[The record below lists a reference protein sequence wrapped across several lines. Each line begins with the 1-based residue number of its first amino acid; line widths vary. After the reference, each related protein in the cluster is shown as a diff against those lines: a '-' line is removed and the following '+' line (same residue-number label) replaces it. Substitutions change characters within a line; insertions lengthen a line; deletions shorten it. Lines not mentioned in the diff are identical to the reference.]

1 MLIEDGL
8 IEFIEYLYVEKGL
21 SKNTIEAYKED
32 LELFMKTVPDMQ
44 YVVDINSDNIRK
56 FIRYQT
62 ARGLS
67 ATSIIRRIST
77 IKNFL
82 IYLQRE
88 GKYSQK
94 IPKIDLPKKAMH
106 LPTYLT
112 EEEVEALLMAPDL
125 TKNEGIRDR
134 AMLEVMYS
142 SGLRVS
148 ELLSL
153 TKGNINI
160 SKGIITIMGK
170 GSKERRVPIGDFAL
184 EYLVKYFD
192 EVRDKK
198 RNIRTNV
205 IFLNKFNKP
214 ISRQYFHRIIKQ
226 YALKVG
232 ITKDI
237 SPHTLRHS
245 FATHLLE
252 HGAQLRVVQEM
263 LGHSDVATTQIY
275 TTITQNR
282 IVSAYDLY
290 TKRK

>member
-1 MLIEDGL
+1 MLIEEG
-8 IEFIEYLYVEKGL
+8 IVYFIDYLYVEKGL
-21 SKNTIEAYKED
+21 SKNTIQSYQKD
-32 LELFMKTVPDMQ
+32 LELFLQSNPDMQ
-44 YVVDINSDNIRK
+44 EVMDINSENIRK
-56 FIRYQT
+56 FVRYQT

-67 ATSIIRRIST
+67 PTSIIRRVST
-77 IKNFL
+77 IRNFL

-88 GKYSQK
+88 GKYLLQ
-94 IPKIDLPKKAMH
+94 IPKIDLPKKAIH

-112 EEEVEALLMAPDL
+112 EEEVEALLMAPDM
-125 TKNEGIRDR
+125 TKKEGIRDR

-153 TKGNINI
+153 TKGKVNI
-160 SKGIITIMGK
+160 SKGIVTIIGK

-184 EYLVKYFD
+184 EYLVKYLD

-198 RNIRTNV
+198 RNARTEV

-226 YALKVG
+226 YAKLVG
-232 ITKDI
+232 IDKEI

>member
-1 MLIEDGL
+1 MLIQDA
-8 IEFIEYLYVEKGL
+8 IIDFIDYLYVEKGL

-32 LELFMKTVPDMQ
+32 LELFLIAVPNMQ
-44 YVVDINSDNIRK
+44 YVVDINTDNIRK

-67 ATSIIRRIST
+67 ATSVIRRVSS

-94 IPKIDLPKKAMH
+94 IPKVDLPKKPIH

-112 EEEVEALLMAPDL
+112 EEEVESLLMAPDL

-134 AMLEVMYS
+134 AMLEVMYA

-148 ELLSL
+148 ELLGL
-153 TKGNINI
+153 TKGNVNM
-160 SKGIITIMGK
+160 SKGIITIVGK

-184 EYLVKYFD
+184 EYLVKYLD

-198 RNIRTNV
+198 RNVRSNV
-205 IFLNKFNKP
+205 IFLNKFDKP

-232 ITKDI
+232 ITKEI

-263 LGHSDVATTQIY
+263 LGHSNVATTQIY

-282 IVSAYDLY
+282 IVSAYDMY